1 MDEKIYTTSEI
12 LRGIVIECLADL
24 NRTSQSRLDTKQS
37 THLYS
42 IKSLATFLGC
52 SVVTAQKL
60 KNSGKIRFKQ
70 YGRKCIFNTEQVLED
85 LSIAKKH

>member
-1 MDEKIYTTSEI
+1 MDEIILTTPEK
-12 LRGIVIECLADL
+12 LKGIVKECLADL
-24 NRTSQSRLDTKQS
+24 NIASHHHLDTEQA

-52 SVVTAQKL
+52 SIVTAQKL

-70 YGRKCIFNTEQVLED
+70 FGRKCIFNTNQVLED
-85 LSIAKKH
+85 LSINNF